1 MPFAFYVIK
10 KSQET
15 LRQELL
21 MQYCENYHTKR

>member
-15 LRQELL
+15 LRQELI
-21 MQYCENYHTKR
+21 MQQCEDYHTKR